1 MTDEKV
7 QAAPAP
13 EQEAPVPKIRLEH
26 VSMRFGSFYAVRDIC
41 LDVAEGEYVTILGPS
56 GCGKTSL
63 IKVIS
68 GIWRPTE
75 GRVLI
80 DGRDVT
86 DVPLEDRDVGYV
98 FQNIALFPNMT
109 NRKNAE
115 YGPRVRGEDPEKR
128 KETAEKYLK
137 LVGMLDRAGMFPQE
151 LSGGEKQKV
160 AIARALSSG
169 SKIIMLDEPLSALDA
184 RVRMELRYEIRRIV
198 KELGITILHVTHDQE
213 EAMSVSDRIV
223 LMKRGTVHETGSP
236 LEIYRNPKTVFAAY
250 LIGEINLLTGVIES
264 RTMKGWTKVRLR
276 GGKTVK
282 AGPSSLQEGEAAVVA
297 VRPENVYTTDD
308 GIRAKV
314 QGSVFMGTYWRVRVR
329 TETDDNV
336 EYNLSDNLDPPADG
350 SIVRVSFNK
359 EMTQVF
365 QVPEEGLSEAIS
377 LE

>member
-1 MTDEKV
+1 MTEEDV
-7 QAAPAP
+7 N
-13 EQEAPVPKIRLEH
+13 QEMTAKPPKIRLEH
-26 VSMRFGSFYAVRDIC
+26 VSMRFGDFYAVHDIS
-41 LDVAEGEYVTILGPS
+41 LEVAEGEYVTVLGPS

-68 GIWRPTE
+68 GIWTPTE
-75 GRVLI
+75 GKVYI
-80 DGRDVT
+80 DGEDVT
-86 DVPLEDRDVGYV
+86 GVPLEDRDVGYV

-109 NRKNAE
+109 NQKNAE
-115 YGPRVRGEDPEKR
+115 YGPRVRGIEESER
-128 KETAEKYLK
+128 KATAEKYLK

-169 SKIIMLDEPLSALDA
+169 SKILMLDEPLSALDA

-198 KELGITILHVTHDQE
+198 KELGITVLHVTHDQE

-250 LIGEINLLTGVIES
+250 FIGEINLLTGVVDS
-264 RTMKGWTKVRLR
+264 RTMKGWTRIRLR

-282 AGPSSLQEGEAAVVA
+282 AGPCPLAEGEPVVLA

-314 QGSVFMGTYWRVRVR
+314 LGSVFMGTYWRVRVR

-336 EYNLSDNLDPPADG
+336 EYNLSDNLDPPEAG
-350 SIVRVSFNK
+350 STVCISFNK

-365 QVPEEGLSEAIS
+365 LMPEEGLSEAIS